1 VVNMTFTDLEMET
14 AAINSIR
21 YYLNVQNK
29 TEWTDNYIKGKF
41 PLAIKKIIEDAI
53 KLNNV
58 KTVGVKSVSEGNQSI
73 TFADNAE
80 AFSINDSI
88 KCLLPRPYIVGW

>member
-1 VVNMTFTDLEMET
+1 MAFTESEMET

-29 TEWTDNYIKGKF
+29 AEWTDEYIKATF
-41 PLAIKKIIEDAI
+41 PLAIKKIIEDTI
-53 KLNNV
+53 KLNNL
-58 KTVGVKSVSEGNQSI
+58 KTVGVKSASEGNQSI

>member
-1 VVNMTFTDLEMET
+1 MIFTELEMEQM
-14 AAINSIR
+14 AINSIR

-29 TEWTDNYIKGKF
+29 PKWTDEYIKDNF
-41 PLAIKKIIEDAI
+41 PLAIKKIIEDTI
-53 KLNNV
+53 NLNNA
-58 KTVGVKSVSEGNQSI
+58 KTVGVKSASEGNQSI